1 MPTIS
6 RVEAREITFTDFL
19 THQQTNVYITVD
31 INLLMDLPYPKPYP
45 KNSTVTVIGRW
56 SLG

>member
-1 MPTIS
+1 VPTIS

-45 KNSTVTVIGRW
+45 
-56 SLG
+56 